1 VEIISFWKK
10 VKRCM
15 VWEDRFRW
23 FLVEF
28 WTNMKNDDLY
38 QWFSDFFFFIYF
50 GWLGW
55 QIIEKK
61 KWIKYW

>member
-1 VEIISFWKK
+1 
-10 VKRCM
+10 M